1 MQKIEVLEKNTK
13 ATETETEYESET
25 PLIIFIRFILKS
37 FKFGLYLFVTF
48 LEMFIKLIKALF
60 LQDYEPFKCVKDS
73 KNNFL
78 NKIARKNINDYKI
91 QFASEILA
99 RHEYNF
105 QRSEQFLA
113 QYKYL
118 QSELK
123 RISDNKI
130 LINDDIYKDIFK
142 RISILVAEA
151 ENKALREG
159 YNHARNTRY
168 KLYDDEI
175 YNNFVKDRVLKGE
188 GEIDWKNLK
197 ERLENDR

>member
-1 MQKIEVLEKNTK
+1 MAENAAAAGFLDIAPSVLPVGRGSDYFLNY
-13 ATETETEYESET
+13 AVAQ
-25 PLIIFIRFILKS
+25 IFQHLDYPARDNIALCGR
-37 FKFGLYLFVTF
+37 V
-48 LEMFIKLIKALF
+48 LF

-175 YNNFVKDRVLKGE
+175 YNDFVKDRVLKGE